1 MDGMALNLKVHPT
14 SLKGN
19 DGVTKLEDVTKVYFE
34 QGGMEVQYN
43 VVDADTLRKAQAKP
57 G

>member
-1 MDGMALNLKVHPT
+1 MDGMALNLKIHPT
-14 SLKGN
+14 ALKGN
-19 DGVTKLEDVTKVYFE
+19 NGITKLEDVTKVYFE

-43 VVDADTLRKAQAKP
+43 VVDAATLRKAQDKT